1 MINIAPGFCILVCNG
16 ALGERGDSDAVSLES
31 FPQDL
36 GAVSGRRPE
45 VTTVGE
51 LNNLEERMDIL
62 LLQEVLRE

>member
-1 MINIAPGFCILVCNG
+1 MCEEACP
-16 ALGERGDSDAVSLES
+16 LGERGDSDSVSLES

-36 GAVSGRRPE
+36 GAMSGRLLE

-62 LLQEVLRE
+62 LLQEVLRK